1 MRIDS
6 EVGTGMTGP
15 NPVSEPSAEHIYVFP
30 VTFAQQRLWFLDQL
44 EPESTSYNVP
54 WSIRMTG
61 RLSPEALE
69 RSLNEVV
76 RRHEILRT
84 TFDVVDDQPV
94 QSVSTSLH
102 VPLQQF
108 DFGGRTDREQAAQD
122 AAVEEAANRIDLK
135 HGPLV
140 RAKLIRLEQ
149 EDHVLLL
156 AMHHIIFDGWSRRI
170 LVDELARDQKSV

>member
-1 MRIDS
+1 MKFDS
-6 EVGTGMTGP
+6 DFGSGVRVP
-15 NPVSEPSAEHIYVFP
+15 EPTPDAAVEHVYVFP

-108 DFGGRTDREQAAQD
+108 DFGGGAGRGD
-122 AAVEEAANRIDLK
+122 A
-135 HGPLV
+135 
-140 RAKLIRLEQ
+140 
-149 EDHVLLL
+149 
-156 AMHHIIFDGWSRRI
+156 
-170 LVDELARDQKSV
+170 